1 MEIESAAETTEA
13 TESGKTQESQSTT
26 AETQSN
32 EAPAQTEGKAAVSDT
47 DRLKSLMKISQD
59 PEKANSLTDADLDFL
74 EKHDFGAK
82 PPKEDAKESKEP
94 PEEGDPEEPK
104 EEEASKPDP
113 ALAEALKEVGA
124 KDAKELAD
132 KIKGLKKQL
141 TGKDAQTA
149 TRLVKDVETLST
161 KIKNETALY
170 AAVKAG
176 DPQAIAHFEKA
187 YGIKVARGEQAQ
199 AKPTDTT
206 GLIPRDAFIDPES
219 ADLVNTVVGTLR
231 DELKS
236 VKDQLAERS
245 RKETEASA
253 KTEATRAAVDE
264 MVTVSGLKGM
274 EEIAGIPNLRK
285 AVEEWYAG
293 KDDPRFEVFQ
303 DVMNLANER
312 TQKGLPTD
320 LEAAWAILYARGAD
334 LKIAKAKQEGRA
346 EAYNQKPSKTLS
358 GIQGKGNQEYQH
370 HTDAQLK
377 EMSEDLRKAPE
388 DWFDKETDLP
398 LKSKIPKRA
407 HKYFF
412 REEAT
417 A

>member
-1 MEIESAAETTEA
+1 MEIEVA
-13 TESGKTQESQSTT
+13 TETAEPTAPEQSEAQSSTV
-26 AETQSN
+26 ETQSS
-32 EAPAQTEGKAAVSDT
+32 EAPAQTEGKATVSDT
-47 DRLKSLMKISQD
+47 ERLTALMKISQD
-59 PEKANSLTDADLDFL
+59 PEKANSLTDSDLDFL

-82 PPKEDAKESKEP
+82 PPKEDKAKEPEVE
-94 PEEGDPEEPK
+94 PEEGEPEEIK
-104 EEEASKPDP
+104 EETANKPDP

-141 TGKDAQTA
+141 TGKDAQTV
-149 TRLVKDVETLST
+149 TRLTKDLETLSGRV
-161 KIKNETALY
+161 KNEMALFND
-170 AAVKAG
+170 VRAG
-176 DPQAIAHFEKA
+176 KPEAIAHLEKA
-187 YGIKVARGEQAQ
+187 YGLKLATSQQE
-199 AKPTDTT
+199 AKPTQSE

-219 ADLVNTVVGTLR
+219 ADLVNGVVGSLR
-231 DELKS
+231 DELKA

-245 RKETEASA
+245 RKETEVSA
-253 KTEATRAAVDE
+253 KAEATRAAVDE
-264 MVTVSGLKGM
+264 MVMVSGLKGM

-312 TQKGLPTD
+312 TNKGLPTD

-358 GIQGKGNQEYQH
+358 GIQGKGNQEYQNY
-370 HTDAQLK
+370 TDAQLK

-388 DWFDKETDLP
+388 DWFDADDRP
-398 LKSKIPKRA
+398 LKAKIPKRA

-412 REEAT
+412 REEAS
-417 A
+417 AQ

>member
-1 MEIESAAETTEA
+1 MEIEAAAETAESTA
-13 TESGKTQESQSTT
+13 TGETQDAQSNT
-26 AETQSN
+26 AETQSS
-32 EAPAQTEGKAAVSDT
+32 EAPAQTAQVSDT
-47 DRLKSLMKISQD
+47 ERLTALLAKSNDHELAKSLTES
-59 PEKANSLTDADLDFL
+59 DLDFL

-82 PPKEDAKESKEP
+82 PPKEDKAKEPEVE
-94 PEEGDPEEPK
+94 PEEGEPEEIK
-104 EEEASKPDP
+104 EEAANKPDP

-124 KDAKELAD
+124 KDTKELAD

-141 TGKDAQTA
+141 TGKDAQTV
-149 TRLVKDVETLST
+149 TRLTKDLETLSGRV
-161 KIKNETALY
+161 KNEMALFND
-170 AAVKAG
+170 VRAG
-176 DPQAIAHFEKA
+176 KPEAIAHLEKA
-187 YGIKVARGEQAQ
+187 YGLKLATSQQE
-199 AKPTDTT
+199 AKPTQSE

-219 ADLVNTVVGTLR
+219 ADLVNGVVGSLR
-231 DELKS
+231 DELKA

-253 KTEATRAAVDE
+253 KTEAQMRAVDE

-293 KDDPRFEVFQ
+293 KDDPRFEVFSE
-303 DVMNLANER
+303 VMNLANER

-358 GIQGKGNQEYQH
+358 GIQGKGNQEYQNY
-370 HTDAQLK
+370 TDAQLK

-388 DWFDKETDLP
+388 DWFDADDRP
-398 LKSKIPKRA
+398 LKTKIPKRA

-412 REEAT
+412 REEAP
-417 A
+417 AQ

>member
-1 MEIESAAETTEA
+1 MENEVAAETAESTATGETAEA
-13 TESGKTQESQSTT
+13 QSTT
-26 AETQSN
+26 AEIQSTG
-32 EAPAQTEGKAAVSDT
+32 APAQTAQVSDT
-47 DRLKSLMKISQD
+47 DRLTALMKISQD
-59 PEKANSLTDADLDFL
+59 PEKANSLTDSDLDFL

-82 PPKEDAKESKEP
+82 PPKEDKAKEAKEP
-94 PEEGDPEEPK
+94 PEEGEPEEIK
-104 EEEASKPDP
+104 EEAANKPDP
-113 ALAEALKEVGA
+113 ALAEALKKVGA
-124 KDAKELAD
+124 KDAKDLVE
-132 KIKGLKKQL
+132 KIDGLKKQL

-149 TRLVKDVETLST
+149 ARLTKDVETLST

-170 AAVKAG
+170 EAVKAG
-176 DPQAIAHFEKA
+176 NPQAIAHFEKA
-187 YGIKVARGEQAQ
+187 YGIKVAHGEQAQ

-219 ADLVNTVVGTLR
+219 ADLVNSVVGGLR
-231 DELKS
+231 DELKA

-245 RKETEASA
+245 RKETEVSA
-253 KTEATRAAVDE
+253 KSEATRAAVDE
-264 MVTVSGLKGM
+264 MVMVSGLKGM

-312 TQKGLPTD
+312 TEKGLPTD
-320 LEAAWAILYARGAD
+320 LEAAWALLYARGAD

-358 GIQGKGNQEYQH
+358 GIQGKGNNEYKQF
-370 HTDAQLK
+370 TDAQLK

-388 DWFDKETDLP
+388 DWFDADDRP
-398 LKSKIPKRA
+398 LKSKIPTRA

-412 REEAT
+412 REEAP

>member
-1 MEIESAAETTEA
+1 MEIEAAAETAEPTAPEQSEA
-13 TESGKTQESQSTT
+13 QSTT
-26 AETQSN
+26 AETHSS
-32 EAPAQTEGKAAVSDT
+32 EAPAQTVQVSDT
-47 DRLKSLMKISQD
+47 DRLTALMKISQD
-59 PEKANSLTDADLDFL
+59 PEKANSLTDSDLDFL

-82 PPKEDAKESKEP
+82 PPKEDKAKETKEE
-94 PEEGDPEEPK
+94 PEEGEPEEIK
-104 EEEASKPDP
+104 EEAANKPDP

-124 KDAKELAD
+124 KDAKELVD

-141 TGKDAQTA
+141 TGKDAQTV
-149 TRLVKDVETLST
+149 TRLTKDLETLSGRV
-161 KIKNETALY
+161 KNEMALFND
-170 AAVKAG
+170 VRAG
-176 DPQAIAHFEKA
+176 KPEAIAHLEKA
-187 YGIKVARGEQAQ
+187 YGLKLATSQQE
-199 AKPTDTT
+199 AKPTQSE

-219 ADLVNTVVGTLR
+219 ADLVNGVVGSLR
-231 DELKS
+231 DELKA

-253 KTEATRAAVDE
+253 KSEATRAAVDE
-264 MVTVSGLKGM
+264 MVMVSGLKGM

-303 DVMNLANER
+303 EVMNLANER
-312 TQKGLPTD
+312 TNKGLPTD
-320 LEAAWAILYARGAD
+320 LEAAWAILYARGSE

-358 GIQGKGNQEYQH
+358 GIQGKGNQEYQNY
-370 HTDAQLK
+370 TDAQLK

-388 DWFDKETDLP
+388 DWFDKETDAP

-412 REEAT
+412 REEAP